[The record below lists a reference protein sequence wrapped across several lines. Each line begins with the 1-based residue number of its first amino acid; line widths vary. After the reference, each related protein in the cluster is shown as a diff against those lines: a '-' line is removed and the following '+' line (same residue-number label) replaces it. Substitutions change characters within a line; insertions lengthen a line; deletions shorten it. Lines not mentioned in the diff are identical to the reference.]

1 MRYPR
6 LVRHAEGGVR
16 VTLPSV
22 ERALLLDMVSTIR
35 EVMKDVDADTPHD
48 ELVGRLFPR
57 AYDDPLEQMEY
68 ADTAIGL
75 LAEAKRT
82 MLDTFEESLR
92 AGTTRRD
99 TWRIDLTEEQ
109 TAAWLAVLQDGRL
122 VLAEVVGIRTESD
135 WDDLATED
143 DEAALVLAYLGE
155 LLVGLVTLLDGA
167 LPDEE
172 Q

>member
-1 MRYPR
+1 M
-6 LVRHAEGGVR
+6 
-16 VTLPSV
+16 
-22 ERALLLDMVSTIR
+22 
-35 EVMKDVDADTPHD
+35 
-48 ELVGRLFPR
+48 
-57 AYDDPLEQMEY
+57 
-68 ADTAIGL
+68 
-75 LAEAKRT
+75 
-82 MLDTFEESLR
+82 
-92 AGTTRRD
+92 
-99 TWRIDLTEEQ
+99 
-109 TAAWLAVLQDGRL
+109 